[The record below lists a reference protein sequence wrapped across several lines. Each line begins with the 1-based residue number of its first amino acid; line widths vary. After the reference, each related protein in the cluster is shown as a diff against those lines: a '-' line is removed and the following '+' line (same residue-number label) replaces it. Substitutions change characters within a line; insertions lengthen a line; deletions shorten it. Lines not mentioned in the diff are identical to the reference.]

1 MILLAILALIFI
13 GPKELPQ
20 LARTIGR
27 FVNQLK
33 RSTDAL
39 KDEFTKSTG
48 DLRPPRLE
56 DLMKE
61 TPKVQPKA
69 TVTTEATEKTTTETA
84 TTNNGKDERG
94 A

>member
-1 MILLAILALIFI
+1 MILLAIIALIFI

-39 KDEFTKSTG
+39 KDEFVKSTG

-56 DLMKE
+56 DLMKDDKKIAKE
-61 TPKVQPKA
+61 VDNVESPKTNP
-69 TVTTEATEKTTTETA
+69 TETTA
-84 TTNNGKDERG
+84 ASKDDKNERG